1 MSRTGPVKT
10 SAVSGSPR
18 VFGSPGEF
26 AGDVAGVVRRVR
38 PLAAVFLHGRLD
50 RRERERI
57 MLAVSRVNACRGCTF
72 VHQRWALR
80 AGLSAEELQ
89 AIELGELA
97 ALDDRSRAAVTYATA
112 LAERR
117 FRDAPPDDIA
127 AAAALHL
134 SPAERSA
141 VEAVARLMALANL
154 SANTAEAIFASLAAA
169 RTRLSRRAPHT

>member
-1 MSRTGPVKT
+1 MSRTRPVKT
-10 SAVSGSPR
+10 AAVSGSPR

-26 AGDVAGVVRRVR
+26 AGDVAGVIRRAR

-57 MLAVSRVNACRGCTF
+57 MLAVSRVNACQACTF
-72 VHQRWALR
+72 VHQRWALS

-89 AIELGELA
+89 AIELGEFA
-97 ALDDRSRAAVTYATA
+97 ALDDRSRAAVAYATA

-117 FRDAPPDDIA
+117 FRAAPPDDVA
-127 AAAALHL
+127 AAAALNL

-169 RTRLSRRAPHT
+169 RTRRSRRAPHS

>member
-1 MSRTGPVKT
+1 MTA
-10 SAVSGSPR
+10 AVSGSPR

-26 AGDVAGVVRRVR
+26 AGDVAAVVRRTG
-38 PLAAVFLHGRLD
+38 PLVAVFLRGRLD
-50 RRERERI
+50 GRERERI

-72 VHQRWALR
+72 AHQRWALR
-80 AGLSAEELQ
+80 AGVSAEELQ

-97 ALDDRSRAAVTYATA
+97 ALDDRSRAAVAYATA

-117 FRDAPPDDIA
+117 FRQAPPDDVA

-134 SPAERSA
+134 SPAGRSA

-154 SANTAEAIFASLAAA
+154 SANTAKAIFASLVAA
-169 RTRLSRRAPHT
+169 RASRSPRAPHP